1 MSNTS
6 ATNPLAKHFRQPA
19 IYLRLP
25 SGGKFYPNGA
35 LDLSLNGEIP
45 IYPMTIKDEVLL
57 KTPDALM
64 NGSGMADMI
73 RSCCPNIKDVWNI
86 PLVDLDA
93 ILIAIR
99 LASYGADMDVS
110 SSCTHCK
117 EDNEHTLDLRAVL
130 DNLTPI
136 KKYSE
141 ATDLNGLKFKLKPQT
156 YKDLNRMG
164 LVTFEQEK
172 LIGAITDSELPE
184 EQKKQQFQEAF
195 DRLTALNVES
205 VVSCIESIIT
215 EDGTVV
221 SDPEMIAEFLTQ
233 TDRKTYD
240 TVKDMVQETVGANS
254 LEPVEF
260 TCGSCKENYKVK
272 VEFNQSSFFG

>member
-1 MSNTS
+1 MSNPS

-25 SGGKFYPNGA
+25 SGGKFYPNGSV
-35 LDLSLNGEIP
+35 DLTLNGEVP

-73 RSCCPNIKDVWNI
+73 TSCCPNIKDVWNI

-99 LASYGADMDVS
+99 LASYGADMDVNS
-110 SSCTHCK
+110 VCTHCK
-117 EDNEHTLDLRAVL
+117 EENEHTLDLRAVL
-130 DNLTPI
+130 DNVTPI
-136 KKYSE
+136 KKYNDV
-141 ATDLNGLKFKLKPQT
+141 TDLAGLKFKLKPQT
-156 YKDLNRMG
+156 YKDLNRVGMI
-164 LVTFEQEK
+164 TFEQEK
-172 LIGAITDSELPE
+172 LMGAITDSDLPDE
-184 EQKKQQFQEAF
+184 EKKQRFKEAF
-195 DRLTALNVES
+195 DNLTALNVDS

-221 SDPEMIAEFLTQ
+221 SDPDMIKEFLLQ

-240 TVKDMVQETVGANS
+240 AVKDMVQSAVGANS
-254 LEPVEF
+254 LAPVEF
-260 TCGSCKENYKVK
+260 TCGSCKEPYKVR